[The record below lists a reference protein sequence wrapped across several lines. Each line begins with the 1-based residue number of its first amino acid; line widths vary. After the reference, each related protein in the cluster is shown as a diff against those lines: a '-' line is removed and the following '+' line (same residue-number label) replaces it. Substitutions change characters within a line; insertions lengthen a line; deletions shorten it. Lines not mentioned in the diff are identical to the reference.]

1 MVSFS
6 CSIMSNSLWPMGC
19 SPTGGPWDFPGK
31 NTGVS
36 WQFLFQGIF
45 SIHGLNLCLLLWGNP
60 HRWIFFTTEPPKNP
74 LAPTKFSSVQS
85 FSHVWLLVNPWTAA
99 CQASLSITNTQSLLK
114 LTSIVSVILSNHL
127 ILCHPLLSPSIFPS
141 IKVVSNES
149 VLHIK
154 WPKYWSFSFNT
165 SPPNEYS
172 GVISF
177 RIDWLDLLAV

>member
-1 MVSFS
+1 MLNHVQFFVTYGLQPNRLS
-6 CSIMSNSLWPMGC
+6 MG
-19 SPTGGPWDFPGK
+19 F
-31 NTGVS
+31 S
-36 WQFLFQGIF
+36 WQEYWSELTIPISGDLF
-45 SIHGLNLCLLLWGNP
+45 NP
-60 HRWIFFTTEPPKNP
+60 WVEPVSPALRKSTQVDFFTTEPPKNP

-85 FSHVWLLVNPWTAA
+85 LSHVWLLVNPWTAA

-114 LTSIVSVILSNHL
+114 LTSIVLVILSNHL
-127 ILCHPLLSPSIFPS
+127 ILCHPLLSHSIFPS